1 MQLQIPRL
9 TSSLREP
16 FDVDRAYLQRK
27 IILQS
32 HKSRSSANSLEE
44 SDLAKKIVYGWDE
57 ASFEVRQAYKQFAG
71 AVGELIDGEVVSE
84 EFCEVALAVY
94 HLFGKPAEEDNNG
107 RRFTEKKLELQKL
120 LDHAISD
127 ASLQKVASLAHRLS
141 LLQSNNEIRDRFVPG
156 NQVNGS
162 ADDVE
167 FGANLVFR
175 PPARFVV
182 DVSLEDGELW
192 GEESALPFSLLQ
204 EGGYDCS
211 DTTKYDSTADGKH
224 FDLRWLR
231 NECDKIVKGSTSQL
245 PQDELAMAICRVLDS
260 EKHGDEIAGDLLDLV
275 GEGAF
280 ETVQDLVSFIM
291 LDAVGVCSDCVGIDV
306 EVCSNCIGK
315 FLLPSQHR
323 KELVD
328 AVHHGLLVVKSDK
341 TATNSQSRMPSY
353 GTQVTV
359 QTESERQIDKL
370 RRKEEKRSRR
380 GADYGLED
388 DFSATS
394 FSSLLQASE
403 KRSPFDDLIGSGEG
417 SAATALPQ
425 GTVRKH
431 YKGYEEVI
439 IPPTPTAPMKPGEKL
454 IEIKELDEIAQA
466 AFHGYKSLNRIQ
478 SRIFQTTYH
487 TNENILVCAPTGA
500 GKTNIAMIAV
510 LHEIGQHFKDGYLHK
525 DEFKIVYVAPMK
537 ALAAEVTSTFSH
549 RLSPLNVT
557 VKELTGDMQLSK
569 SELEETQMIVTTPE
583 KWDVIT
589 RKSSDMS
596 LSKLVKLLIIDEVHL
611 LNDDRGPVIEALVA
625 RTLRQVES
633 TQTMIRIVGLSATLP
648 NYLEVAQFLRVN
660 PDAGLFFF
668 DSSYRPVPLAQQ
680 YIGISEH
687 NFQARTNLL
696 NEICYN
702 KVVDSLRHGHQ
713 AMVFVHSRKDT
724 GKTADKLVELAQK
737 NDELELFMN
746 DTHPQFELIK
756 REVLK
761 SRNKQ
766 VVQLFEHGIGV
777 HHAGM
782 LRTDRGLT
790 ERLFSGGL
798 LKVLVCTATLAWGVN
813 LPAHTVVIKGTQL
826 YDAKAGGWRDLGM
839 LDVMQIF
846 GRAGRPQFDKSGEG
860 IIITTHEKLSYYLR
874 LLTSQLP
881 IESQFISS
889 LRDNLN
895 AEVVLGTVTNVKEA
909 CAWLGYTYLFIR
921 MKMNPLAYGIG
932 WDEVIA
938 DPSLTSKQRSLV
950 ADAAR
955 ALDKA
960 KMMRFDEKSGNFYC
974 TELGRIASHFYIR
987 YSSVETYNEML
998 RRHMNDSEVIDMVAH
1013 SSEFENIV
1021 VRDEEQNELENMVR
1035 TSCPLEVK
1043 GGPTNKHGKVSI
1055 LIQLYISR
1063 GSIDSFSLISDA
1075 AYISASL
1082 ARIMRALFEI
1092 CLRRGWCEMSSFMLD
1107 YCKAVDRQIWPH
1119 QHPLRQ
1125 FDKDISPEILRKLE
1139 ERGADLDRLLEMEE
1153 KDIGALIRYAPGGR
1167 FLRVIWIEISQVDLL
1182 IAPDFIWKDRFHGAA
1197 QHWWILVEDSENDHI
1212 YHSELFT
1219 LTKRMAR
1226 AEPQKLSF
1234 TVPIFE
1240 PHPPQYYIRAVSD
1253 SWMHA
1258 EALYTISFHN
1268 LQLPEGRTS
1277 HTELL
1282 DLKPLPV
1289 TALGNKTYEALYKFS
1304 HFNPIQ
1310 TQSFHV
1316 LYHMEENILL
1326 GAPTGSGKTISAELA
1341 MLHLFNTQPDM
1352 KVIYIAPLK
1361 AIVRERMNDWRKRLV
1376 SQLGKKM
1383 VEMTGD
1389 YTPDLMAL
1397 LSADIIISTPEKWDG
1412 ISRNWHSRSYVTKVG
1427 LMILDEI
1434 HLLGADRGP
1443 ILEVQQGWWRKK
1455 RVRRGSPETGEGL
1468 VSVAETDEGW
1478 RGVQKADRFRRR
1490 LIQGRNSKN
1499 TGPAKMPETGE
1510 GPASVAGDRRRPVI
1524 VSRMRYISSQTER
1537 AVRFVGLST
1546 ALANAHDLADWLG
1559 VGEIGLFNFKPSVRP
1574 VPLEVH
1580 IQAKFLSSYYVMN
1593 EMLLPPVNSTITS
1606 YMTIIKCLESITFIQ
1621 GYPGKFYCPRMNSM
1635 NKPTYAAICTHS
1647 PAKPVLI
1654 FVSSRRQTRLT
1665 ALDLIQFAA
1674 SDEQPRQFLSVS
1686 EETLQMILSQVTDQN
1701 LRHTLQFGIGLH
1713 HAGLNDKDRSLVEE
1727 LFANNKIQAI
1737 INLLKN
1743 LSFLFGKNV
1752 LVCTSTLAWGVNLPA
1767 HLVIIKGTEFYDAKA
1782 KRYVDF
1788 PITDILQMMG
1798 RAGRP
1803 QYDQHGKAVILVH
1816 DPKKSFYK
1824 KFLYEPFPVESS
1836 LREQLHNHINA
1847 EIVSGTICHKED
1859 AIHYLTWT
1867 YLFRRLMVNP
1877 AYYGLEDTGPGIVSS
1892 YLSSLVQNTF
1902 EDLEDS
1908 GCVKMNE
1915 DSVEPMMLGS
1925 IASQYYLKYM
1935 TVSMFGSNIGPD
1947 TSLEVFLHI
1956 LSGSSEYDELPVRH
1970 NEAHFSQLE
1979 LPITDYVTDLKSV
1992 LDQSIRIIQAM
2003 IDICA
2008 NSGWLSST
2016 ITCMHLLQMVM
2027 QGLWFGSNTSLWML
2041 PCMTDDLVGSLS
2053 RRGISNVQQ
2062 LLDLPRSNLP
2072 ALIGSSNASRLYQ
2085 DLDHFPRVQVRLKLQ
2100 KKNPDDG
2107 KAMTL
2112 NIRLEK
2118 MNSHRKTSRAFTPRF
2133 PKLKDEAW
2141 WLVLGNTSTSELYAL
2156 KRVSFSDR
2164 LATHMELPSTPN
2176 TIQGMKLILV
2186 SDCYLG
2192 FEQEHSMEELV
2203 EP

>member
-1 MQLQIPRL
+1 M
-9 TSSLREP
+9 
-16 FDVDRAYLQRK
+16 
-27 IILQS
+27 
-32 HKSRSSANSLEE
+32 
-44 SDLAKKIVYGWDE
+44 
-57 ASFEVRQAYKQFAG
+57 
-71 AVGELIDGEVVSE
+71 ELIDGEVQSE
-84 EFCEVALAVY
+84 EFREVALNVY
-94 HLFGKPAEEDNNG
+94 RIFGEEESADSN
-107 RRFTEKKLELQKL
+107 FTQKKSKLQKL
-120 LDHAISD
+120 IGHAVSD
-127 ASLQKVASLAHRLS
+127 ARLQKVAALSQRLYG
-141 LLQSNNEIRDRFVPG
+141 LQPRNSGAALIVESHVI
-156 NQVNGS
+156 GS
-162 ADDVE
+162 GDDLE
-167 FGANLVFR
+167 FGADLAFQA
-175 PPARFVV
+175 PARFLV
-182 DVSLEDGELW
+182 DTSLEDGEML
-192 GEESALPFSLLQ
+192 GEESAAPVSMFHDGWYDHGDPGQNHSTTD
-204 EGGYDCS
+204 GGN
-211 DTTKYDSTADGKH
+211 
-224 FDLRWLR
+224 FDLSWLR
-231 NECDKIVKGSTSQL
+231 DACDQIVGESTSQL
-245 PQDELAMAICRVLDS
+245 SQDDLPMAICRVLDS
-260 EKHGDEIAGDLLDLV
+260 DKPGEEIAGDLLDLV
-275 GEGAF
+275 GDGAF
-280 ETVQDLVSFIM
+280 EIVQDL
-291 LDAVGVCSDCVGIDV
+291 
-306 EVCSNCIGK
+306 
-315 FLLPSQHR
+315 LLHR

-328 AVHHGLLVVKSDK
+328 AIHRGFSLLKSDK
-341 TATNSQSRMPSY
+341 TASNTQSRMPSY
-353 GTQVTV
+353 GTQVTI
-359 QTESERQIDKL
+359 QTESAKQIDKL
-370 RRKEEKRSRR
+370 RRKEEKRNRR
-380 GADYGLED
+380 GTEHGVESDVSVA
-388 DFSATS
+388 S

-403 KRSPFDDLIGSGEG
+403 RKNPFDNLIGSGPG
-417 SAATALPQ
+417 PHSLSVTALPQ

-439 IPPTPTAPMKPGEKL
+439 IPPTPTTEMKPGEKL
-454 IEIKELDEIAQA
+454 IEIKELDDFAQA

-478 SRIFQTTYH
+478 SWIFQTVYY

-500 GKTNIAMIAV
+500 GKTNIAMISV

-549 RLSPLNVT
+549 RLSPLNMT
-557 VKELTGDMQLSK
+557 VRELTGDMQLSK

-596 LSKLVKLLIIDEVHL
+596 LSMLVKLLIIDEVHL

-648 NYLEVAQFLRVN
+648 NYLEVAQFLRVS
-660 PDAGLFFF
+660 PETGLFFF

-680 YIGISEH
+680 YIGISEQ
-687 NFQARTNLL
+687 NFAARNDLL
-696 NEICYN
+696 NEICYK
-702 KVVDSLRHGHQ
+702 KVVDSLKQGHQ

-724 GKTADKLVELAQK
+724 AKTAEKLVELAR
-737 NDELELFMN
+737 NNEDLELFRN
-746 DTHPQFELIK
+746 DEHPQFALFK
-756 REVLK
+756 KEVIK
-761 SRNKQ
+761 SRNKDL
-766 VVQLFEHGIGV
+766 VELFGSGVGV

-782 LRTDRGLT
+782 LRADRGLT

-826 YDAKAGGWRDLGM
+826 YDPKAGGWRDLGM

-860 IIITTHEKLSYYLR
+860 IIITSHDKLAYYLR

-889 LRDNLN
+889 LKDNLN
-895 AEVVLGTVTNVKEA
+895 AEVALGTVTNVKEA

-921 MKMNPLAYGIG
+921 MRQNPLAYGIG
-932 WDEVIA
+932 WDEVIE
-938 DPSLTSKQRSLV
+938 DPSLSLKQRALV
-950 ADAAR
+950 TDAAR

-974 TELGRIASHFYIR
+974 TELGRIASHFYIQ
-987 YSSVETYNEML
+987 YSSVETYNELL

-1021 VRDEEQNELENMVR
+1021 VREEEQNELEMLLR
-1035 TSCPLEVK
+1035 SSCPLEVR
-1043 GGPTNKHGKVSI
+1043 GGPSNKHGKISI

-1063 GSIDSFSLISDA
+1063 GSIDTFSLVSDA
-1075 AYISASL
+1075 SYISASL

-1092 CLRRGWCEMSSFMLD
+1092 CLRRGWSEMSLFMLE

-1125 FDKDISPEILRKLE
+1125 FDKDLSAEILRKLE
-1139 ERGADLDRLLEMEE
+1139 ERGYDLDHLQEMEE
-1153 KDIGALIRYAPGGR
+1153 KDIGTLIRYAPGGR
-1167 FLRVIWIEISQVDLL
+1167 LVKQYLGYFPRIQLSATVSPITRTVLKLDLL
-1182 IAPDFIWKDRFHGAA
+1182 IIPEFIWKDRFHGAA
-1197 QHWWILVEDSENDHI
+1197 QRWWILVEDSENDHI
-1212 YHSELFT
+1212 YHSELLT
-1219 LTKRMAR
+1219 LTKRMIR
-1226 AEPQKLSF
+1226 GEPHKLSF

-1253 SWMHA
+1253 SWLHA
-1258 EALYTISFHN
+1258 ESFYTISFHN
-1268 LQLPEGRTS
+1268 LALPEARTS

-1289 TALGNKTYEALYKFS
+1289 TSLGNKTYEALYSFS

-1310 TQSFHV
+1310 TQIFHI
-1316 LYHMEENILL
+1316 LYHSDNNVLL
-1326 GAPTGSGKTISAELA
+1326 GAPTGSGKTIAAELA
-1341 MLHLFNTQPDM
+1341 MLRLFNTQPDM

-1361 AIVRERMNDWRKRLV
+1361 AIVRERMNDWRKHLV
-1376 SQLGKKM
+1376 SQLGKQM

-1427 LMILDEI
+1427 LVILDEI

-1443 ILEVQQGWWRKK
+1443 ILE
-1455 RVRRGSPETGEGL
+1455 
-1468 VSVAETDEGW
+1468 
-1478 RGVQKADRFRRR
+1478 
-1490 LIQGRNSKN
+1490 
-1499 TGPAKMPETGE
+1499 
-1510 GPASVAGDRRRPVI
+1510 VI

-1546 ALANAHDLADWLG
+1546 ALANASDLADWLG

-1580 IQAKFLSSYYVMN
+1580 IQ
-1593 EMLLPPVNSTITS
+1593 
-1606 YMTIIKCLESITFIQ
+1606 
-1621 GYPGKFYCPRMNSM
+1621 GYPGKYYCPRMNSM
-1635 NKPTYAAICTHS
+1635 NKPAYAAICTHS
-1647 PAKPVLI
+1647 PTKPVII

-1674 SDEQPRQFLSVS
+1674 SDEHPRQFLTMT
-1686 EETLQMILSQVTDQN
+1686 EEVLQMVLSQVTDQN

-1713 HAGLNDKDRSLVEE
+1713 HAGLNERDRSLVEE
-1727 LFANNKIQAI
+1727 LFANNKIQ
-1737 INLLKN
+1737 
-1743 LSFLFGKNV
+1743 V

-1767 HLVIIKGTEFYDAKA
+1767 HLVIIKGTEYYDGKA
-1782 KRYVDF
+1782 KRYADF

-1816 DPKKSFYK
+1816 EPKKSFYK

-1836 LREQLHNHINA
+1836 LREQLHEHINA
-1847 EIVSGTICHKED
+1847 EIVTGTICHKED
-1859 AIHYLTWT
+1859 AMHYLTWT

-1877 AYYGLEDTGPGIVSS
+1877 AYYGLENAEAETLNS
-1892 YLSSLVQNTF
+1892 YLSRLVQTTF

-1908 GCVKMNE
+1908 GCIKMDEEN
-1915 DSVEPMMLGS
+1915 VESMVLGT
-1925 IASQYYLKYM
+1925 IASQYYLSYM

-1947 TSLEVFLHI
+1947 TSLEMFLHI
-1956 LSGSSEYDELPVRH
+1956 LSGASEYDELPVRH
-1970 NEAHFSQLE
+1970 NEENYNEALSGRVRYMVDKNGLDDPHVKANLLFQAHFSQLE
-1979 LPITDYVTDLKSV
+1979 LPISDYVTDLKSV

-2008 NSGWLSST
+2008 NSGWLSASVN
-2016 ITCMHLLQMVM
+2016 CMHLMQMVM
-2027 QGLWFGSNTSLWML
+2027 QGLWFDKDSSLWML
-2041 PCMTDDLVGSLS
+2041 PCMNEDLLQSL
-2053 RRGISNVQQ
+2053 RKRGISTVQQ
-2062 LLDLPRSNLP
+2062 LLDLPGAPLQ
-2072 ALIGSSNASRLYQ
+2072 AMIGNFPASRFYQ
-2085 DLDHFPRVQVRLKLQ
+2085 DLQNFPCIRMKLRVEKKDIDGRKSLSLKI
-2100 KKNPDDG
+2100 K
-2107 KAMTL
+2107 
-2112 NIRLEK
+2112 LEK
-2118 MNSHRKTSRAFTPRF
+2118 TNRKQNRSRAFTPRF

-2156 KRVSFSDR
+2156 KRVSFTDH
-2164 LATHMELPSTPN
+2164 LVTHMELPSTL
-2176 TIQGMKLILV
+2176 TSVQGMKLMLV
-2186 SDCYLG
+2186 SDCYIG
-2192 FEQEHSMEELV
+2192 FEQEHSVEELIKSQQT
-2203 EP
+2203 EAGD

>member
-1 MQLQIPRL
+1 M
-9 TSSLREP
+9 
-16 FDVDRAYLQRK
+16 
-27 IILQS
+27 
-32 HKSRSSANSLEE
+32 
-44 SDLAKKIVYGWDE
+44 
-57 ASFEVRQAYKQFAG
+57 
-71 AVGELIDGEVVSE
+71 ELIDGEVQSE
-84 EFCEVALAVY
+84 EFREVALNVY
-94 HLFGKPAEEDNNG
+94 RIFGEEESADSN
-107 RRFTEKKLELQKL
+107 FTQKKSKLQKL
-120 LDHAISD
+120 IGHAVSD
-127 ASLQKVASLAHRLS
+127 ARLQKVAALSQRLYG
-141 LLQSNNEIRDRFVPG
+141 LQPRNSGAALIVESHVI
-156 NQVNGS
+156 GS
-162 ADDVE
+162 GDDLE
-167 FGANLVFR
+167 FGADLAFQA
-175 PPARFVV
+175 PARFLV
-182 DVSLEDGELW
+182 DTSLEDGEML
-192 GEESALPFSLLQ
+192 GEESAAPLSMFHDGWYDHGDPGQNHSTTD
-204 EGGYDCS
+204 GGN
-211 DTTKYDSTADGKH
+211 
-224 FDLRWLR
+224 FDLSWLR
-231 NECDKIVKGSTSQL
+231 DACDQIVGESTSQL
-245 PQDELAMAICRVLDS
+245 SQDDLPMAICRVLDS
-260 EKHGDEIAGDLLDLV
+260 DKPGEEIASDLLDLV
-275 GEGAF
+275 GDGAF
-280 ETVQDLVSFIM
+280 EIVQDL
-291 LDAVGVCSDCVGIDV
+291 
-306 EVCSNCIGK
+306 
-315 FLLPSQHR
+315 LLHR

-328 AVHHGLLVVKSDK
+328 AIHRGFSLLKSDK
-341 TATNSQSRMPSY
+341 TASNTQSRMPSY
-353 GTQVTV
+353 GTQVTI
-359 QTESERQIDKL
+359 QTESAKQIDKL
-370 RRKEEKRSRR
+370 RRKEEKRNRR
-380 GADYGLED
+380 GTEHGVESDVSVA
-388 DFSATS
+388 S

-403 KRSPFDDLIGSGEG
+403 RKNPFDNLIGSGPG
-417 SAATALPQ
+417 PHSLSVTALPQ

-439 IPPTPTAPMKPGEKL
+439 IPPTPTTEMKPGEKL
-454 IEIKELDEIAQA
+454 IEIKELDDFAQA

-478 SRIFQTTYH
+478 SWIFQTVYY

-500 GKTNIAMIAV
+500 GKTNIAMISV

-549 RLSPLNVT
+549 RLSPLNMT
-557 VKELTGDMQLSK
+557 VRELTGDMQLSK

-596 LSKLVKLLIIDEVHL
+596 LSMLVKLLIIDEVHL

-648 NYLEVAQFLRVN
+648 NYLEVAQFLRVS
-660 PDAGLFFF
+660 PETGLFFF

-680 YIGISEH
+680 YIGISEQ
-687 NFQARTNLL
+687 NFAARNDLL
-696 NEICYN
+696 NEICYK
-702 KVVDSLRHGHQ
+702 KVVDSLKQGHQ

-724 GKTADKLVELAQK
+724 AKTAEKLVELAR
-737 NDELELFMN
+737 NNEDLELFRN
-746 DTHPQFELIK
+746 DEHPQFALFK
-756 REVLK
+756 KEVIK
-761 SRNKQ
+761 SRNKDL
-766 VVQLFEHGIGV
+766 VELFGSGVGV

-782 LRTDRGLT
+782 LRADRGLT

-826 YDAKAGGWRDLGM
+826 YDPKAGGWRDLGM

-860 IIITTHEKLSYYLR
+860 IIITSHDKLAYYLR

-889 LRDNLN
+889 LKDNLN
-895 AEVVLGTVTNVKEA
+895 AEVALGTVTNVKEA

-921 MKMNPLAYGIG
+921 MRQNPLAYGIG
-932 WDEVIA
+932 WDEVIE
-938 DPSLTSKQRSLV
+938 DPSLSLKQRALV
-950 ADAAR
+950 TDAAR

-974 TELGRIASHFYIR
+974 TELGRIASHFYIQ
-987 YSSVETYNEML
+987 YSSVETYNELL

-1021 VRDEEQNELENMVR
+1021 VREEEQNELEMLLR
-1035 TSCPLEVK
+1035 SSCPLEVR
-1043 GGPTNKHGKVSI
+1043 GGPSNKHGKISI

-1063 GSIDSFSLISDA
+1063 GSIDTFSLVSDA
-1075 AYISASL
+1075 SYISASL

-1092 CLRRGWCEMSSFMLD
+1092 CLRRGWSEMSLFMLE

-1125 FDKDISPEILRKLE
+1125 FDKDLSAEILRKLE
-1139 ERGADLDRLLEMEE
+1139 ERGYDLDHLQEMEE
-1153 KDIGALIRYAPGGR
+1153 KDIGTLIRYAPGGR
-1167 FLRVIWIEISQVDLL
+1167 LVKQYLGYFPLIQLSATVSPITRTVLKLDLL
-1182 IAPDFIWKDRFHGAA
+1182 IIPEFIWKDRFHGAA
-1197 QHWWILVEDSENDHI
+1197 QRWWILVEDSENDHI
-1212 YHSELFT
+1212 YHSELLT
-1219 LTKRMAR
+1219 LTKRMIR
-1226 AEPQKLSF
+1226 GEPHKLSF

-1253 SWMHA
+1253 SWLHA
-1258 EALYTISFHN
+1258 ESFYTISFHN
-1268 LQLPEGRTS
+1268 LALPEARTS

-1289 TALGNKTYEALYKFS
+1289 TSLGNNTYEALYSFS

-1310 TQSFHV
+1310 TQIFHI
-1316 LYHMEENILL
+1316 LYHSDNNVLL
-1326 GAPTGSGKTISAELA
+1326 GAPTGSGKTIAAELA
-1341 MLHLFNTQPDM
+1341 MLRLFNTQPDM

-1361 AIVRERMNDWRKRLV
+1361 AIVRERMNDWRKHLV
-1376 SQLGKKM
+1376 SQLGKQM

-1427 LMILDEI
+1427 LVILDEI

-1443 ILEVQQGWWRKK
+1443 ILE
-1455 RVRRGSPETGEGL
+1455 
-1468 VSVAETDEGW
+1468 
-1478 RGVQKADRFRRR
+1478 
-1490 LIQGRNSKN
+1490 
-1499 TGPAKMPETGE
+1499 
-1510 GPASVAGDRRRPVI
+1510 VI

-1546 ALANAHDLADWLG
+1546 ALANASDLADWLG

-1580 IQAKFLSSYYVMN
+1580 IQ
-1593 EMLLPPVNSTITS
+1593 
-1606 YMTIIKCLESITFIQ
+1606 
-1621 GYPGKFYCPRMNSM
+1621 GYPGKYYCPRMNSM
-1635 NKPTYAAICTHS
+1635 NKPAYAAICTHS
-1647 PAKPVLI
+1647 PTKPVII

-1674 SDEQPRQFLSVS
+1674 SDEHPRQFLTMT
-1686 EETLQMILSQVTDQN
+1686 EEVLQMVLSQVTDQN

-1713 HAGLNDKDRSLVEE
+1713 HAGLNERDRSLVEE
-1727 LFANNKIQAI
+1727 LFANNKIQ
-1737 INLLKN
+1737 
-1743 LSFLFGKNV
+1743 V

-1767 HLVIIKGTEFYDAKA
+1767 HLVIIKGTEYYDGKA
-1782 KRYVDF
+1782 KRYADF

-1816 DPKKSFYK
+1816 EPKKSFYK

-1836 LREQLHNHINA
+1836 LREQLHEHINA
-1847 EIVSGTICHKED
+1847 EIVTGTICHKED
-1859 AIHYLTWT
+1859 AMHYLTWT

-1877 AYYGLEDTGPGIVSS
+1877 AYYGLENAEAETLNS
-1892 YLSSLVQNTF
+1892 YLSRLVQTTF

-1908 GCVKMNE
+1908 GCIKMDEEN
-1915 DSVEPMMLGS
+1915 VESMVLGT
-1925 IASQYYLKYM
+1925 IASQYYLSYM

-1947 TSLEVFLHI
+1947 TSLEMFLHI
-1956 LSGSSEYDELPVRH
+1956 LSGASEYDELPVRH
-1970 NEAHFSQLE
+1970 NEENYNEALSGRVRYMVDKNGLDDPHVKANLLFQAHFSQLE
-1979 LPITDYVTDLKSV
+1979 LPISDYVTDLKSV

-2008 NSGWLSST
+2008 NSGWLSASVN
-2016 ITCMHLLQMVM
+2016 CMHLMQMVM
-2027 QGLWFGSNTSLWML
+2027 QGLWFDKDSSLWML
-2041 PCMTDDLVGSLS
+2041 PCMNEDLLQSL
-2053 RRGISNVQQ
+2053 RKRGISTVQQ
-2062 LLDLPRSNLP
+2062 LLDLPGAPLQ
-2072 ALIGSSNASRLYQ
+2072 AMIGNFPASRFYQ
-2085 DLDHFPRVQVRLKLQ
+2085 DLQNFPCIRMKLRVEKKDIDGRKSLSLKI
-2100 KKNPDDG
+2100 K
-2107 KAMTL
+2107 
-2112 NIRLEK
+2112 LEK
-2118 MNSHRKTSRAFTPRF
+2118 TNRKQNRSRAFTPRF

-2156 KRVSFSDR
+2156 KRVSFTDH
-2164 LATHMELPSTPN
+2164 LVTHMELPSTL
-2176 TIQGMKLILV
+2176 TSVQGMKLMLV
-2186 SDCYLG
+2186 SDCYIG
-2192 FEQEHSMEELV
+2192 FEQEHSVEELIKSQQT
-2203 EP
+2203 EAGD

>member
-1 MQLQIPRL
+1 MLMQLPRL
-9 TSSLREP
+9 TSSLRGP
-16 FDVDRAYLQRK
+16 FDVDEAYLQRK
-27 IILQS
+27 IILQNQL
-32 HKSRSSANSLEE
+32 KRPRSAANSLNE
-44 SDLAKKIVYGWDE
+44 SELARKIVDRWDE
-57 ASFEVRQAYKQFAG
+57 ASTEVRQAYKQFIAG
-71 AVGELIDGEVVSE
+71 VVELIDGEIPSE
-84 EFCEVALAVY
+84 AVREVALAVY
-94 HLFGKPAEEDNNG
+94 RLFRGQGPGEEEEENVDSKLP
-107 RRFTEKKLELQKL
+107 EKKAELQKL
-120 LDHAISD
+120 IGHAISD
-127 ASLQKVASLAHRLS
+127 ASLRKVASLTQKLS
-141 LLQSNNEIRDRFVPG
+141 SLQPNKSDAEFLSG
-156 NQVNGS
+156 SSVNGS
-162 ADDVE
+162 GDDLE
-167 FGANLVFR
+167 FGSNLAFQA
-175 PPARFVV
+175 PSRFLV
-182 DVSLEDGELW
+182 DVTLEDGELL
-192 GEESALPFSLLQ
+192 GPESTTTSSSRN
-204 EGGYDCS
+204 GWYDQS
-211 DTTKYDSTADGKH
+211 DFAHNHSSADGGN
-224 FDLRWLR
+224 FNLSWLSDA
-231 NECDKIVKGSTSQL
+231 CDRIVRGSTSQL
-245 PQDELAMAICRVLDS
+245 SRDDLAMAICRVLDS
-260 EKHGDEIAGDLLDLV
+260 EKPGEEIAGDLLDLV
-275 GEGAF
+275 GDDAF
-280 ETVQDLVSFIM
+280 ETVQDLLS
-291 LDAVGVCSDCVGIDV
+291 
-306 EVCSNCIGK
+306 
-315 FLLPSQHR
+315 HR
-323 KELVD
+323 KELID
-328 AVHHGLLVVKSDK
+328 AIHHGLSVLKSDK
-341 TATNSQSRMPSY
+341 MASNTQSRMPSY

-370 RRKEEKRSRR
+370 RRKEEKRNRR
-380 GADYGLED
+380 GTEHFAEGDA
-388 DFSATS
+388 SAS
-394 FSSLLQASE
+394 FSSLLEASE
-403 KRSPFDDLIGSGEG
+403 RKHAIDNLIGSGPG
-417 SAATALPQ
+417 PNALSVTALPQ

-439 IPPTPTAPMKPGEKL
+439 IPPTATAEMKPGERL
-454 IEIKELDEIAQA
+454 IEIKELDDFAQA

-478 SRIFQTTYH
+478 SRIFQTVYH

-500 GKTNIAMIAV
+500 GKTNIAMISI

-549 RLSPLNVT
+549 RLSPLNMT
-557 VKELTGDMQLSK
+557 VRELTGDMQLSK
-569 SELEETQMIVTTPE
+569 NELEETQMIVTTPE

-596 LSKLVKLLIIDEVHL
+596 LSMLVKLLIIDEVHL

-660 PDAGLFFF
+660 PETGLFFF

-687 NFQARTNLL
+687 NFAARNELL
-696 NEICYN
+696 SEICFK

-724 GKTADKLVELAQK
+724 AKTASKLVELARR
-737 NDELELFMN
+737 DEDDMDLFEN
-746 DTHPQFELIK
+746 QEHPQFALIK
-756 REVLK
+756 KEVAK
-761 SRNKQ
+761 SRNKDL
-766 VVQLFEHGIGV
+766 VELFDHGIGI

-782 LRTDRGLT
+782 LRADRALT
-790 ERLFSGGL
+790 ERLFSDGL

-813 LPAHTVVIKGTQL
+813 LPAHTVVIKGTQI
-826 YDAKAGGWRDLGM
+826 YDPKAGGWKDLGM

-860 IIITTHEKLSYYLR
+860 IIITSHDKLAYYLR

-889 LRDNLN
+889 LKDNLN
-895 AEVVLGTVTNVKEA
+895 AEVALGTVTNVKEA

-921 MKMNPLAYGIG
+921 MRQNPLAYGIG

-938 DPSLTSKQRSLV
+938 DPSMSLKQRAFV
-950 ADAAR
+950 TDAAR

-974 TELGRIASHFYIR
+974 TELGRIASHFYIQ

-998 RRHMNDSEVIDMVAH
+998 KRHMNDSEVIDMVAH

-1021 VRDEEQNELENMVR
+1021 VREEEQNELEMLLR
-1035 TSCPLEVK
+1035 TSCPLEVR
-1043 GGPTNKHGKVSI
+1043 GGPSNKHGKISI
-1055 LIQLYISR
+1055 LIQLFISR
-1063 GSIDSFSLISDA
+1063 GSIDSFSLVSDA

-1092 CLRRGWCEMSSFMLD
+1092 CLRRGWCEMSLFMLE
-1107 YCKAVDRQIWPH
+1107 YCKAVDRQLWPH

-1125 FDKDISPEILRKLE
+1125 FDKDLSAEILRKLE
-1139 ERGADLDRLLEMEE
+1139 ERGVDLDHLQEMEE
-1153 KDIGALIRYAPGGR
+1153 KDIGALIRYAHGGKLVKQYLGY
-1167 FLRVIWIEISQVDLL
+1167 FPWIHLAATVSPITRTVLKVDLV
-1182 IAPDFIWKDRFHGAA
+1182 ITPDFTWKDRYHGAA
-1197 QHWWILVEDSENDHI
+1197 LRWWILVEDSENDHI

-1226 AEPQKLSF
+1226 GEAQKLSF

-1253 SWMHA
+1253 SWLHS
-1258 EALYTISFHN
+1258 EAFYTITFHN
-1268 LQLPEGRTS
+1268 LALPEARTS

-1282 DLKPLPV
+1282 DLKPLPI
-1289 TALGNKTYEALYKFS
+1289 TSLGNSTYEALYNFS

-1310 TQSFHV
+1310 TQIFHV
-1316 LYHMEENILL
+1316 LYHTDDNVLL

-1341 MLHLFNTQPDM
+1341 MLRLFNSQPDM

-1376 SQLGKKM
+1376 PQLGKEM

-1443 ILEVQQGWWRKK
+1443 ILEV
-1455 RVRRGSPETGEGL
+1455 
-1468 VSVAETDEGW
+1468 
-1478 RGVQKADRFRRR
+1478 
-1490 LIQGRNSKN
+1490 
-1499 TGPAKMPETGE
+1499 
-1510 GPASVAGDRRRPVI
+1510 I

-1546 ALANAHDLADWLG
+1546 ALANASDLGDWLG
-1559 VGEIGLFNFKPSVRP
+1559 VGETGLFNFKPSVRP

-1580 IQAKFLSSYYVMN
+1580 IQ
-1593 EMLLPPVNSTITS
+1593 
-1606 YMTIIKCLESITFIQ
+1606 
-1621 GYPGKFYCPRMNSM
+1621 GYPGKYYCPRMNSM
-1635 NKPTYAAICTHS
+1635 NKPAYAAICTHS
-1647 PAKPVLI
+1647 PTKPVLI

-1674 SDEQPRQFLSVS
+1674 SDEHPRQFLSMP
-1686 EETLQMILSQVTDQN
+1686 EEALQMVLSQVSDQN

-1713 HAGLNDKDRSLVEE
+1713 HAGLNDKDRSLV
-1727 LFANNKIQAI
+1727 
-1737 INLLKN
+1737 
-1743 LSFLFGKNV
+1743 

-1767 HLVIIKGTEFYDAKA
+1767 HLVIIKGTEFFDGKT

-1816 DPKKSFYK
+1816 EPKKSFYK

-1836 LREQLHNHINA
+1836 LREHLHDHINA
-1847 EIVSGTICHKED
+1847 EIVAGTICHKED
-1859 AIHYLTWT
+1859 AVHYLTWT

-1877 AYYGLEDTGPGIVSS
+1877 AYYGLENKDAEVLSS
-1892 YLSSLVQNTF
+1892 YLSRLVLNTF

-1908 GCVKMNE
+1908 GCIKINE
-1915 DSVEPMMLGS
+1915 DNVASTMLGT
-1925 IASQYYLKYM
+1925 IASQYYLSYT

-1956 LSGSSEYDELPVRH
+1956 LSGASEYDELPVRH
-1970 NEAHFSQLE
+1970 NEENYNDALSQKVRYKVDKSRLDDPHVKANLLFQAHFLQLD
-1979 LPITDYVTDLKSV
+1979 LPISDYVTDLKSV

-2008 NSGWLSST
+2008 NSGWLSSSL
-2016 ITCMHLLQMVM
+2016 TCMHLLQMIM
-2027 QGLWFGSNTSLWML
+2027 QGLWSDTDSALWML
-2041 PCMTDDLVGSLS
+2041 PSMNADLAQSLS
-2053 RRGISNVQQ
+2053 RKGLFTVKQ
-2062 LLDLPRSNLP
+2062 LLDLPKSTLQD
-2072 ALIGSSNASRLYQ
+2072 AIGNFPASRLYQ
-2085 DLDHFPRVQVRLKLQ
+2085 DLQHFPCIQMKLKLQ
-2100 KKNPDDG
+2100 KKNTDG
-2107 KAMTL
+2107 RNSL
-2112 NIRLEK
+2112 SVNIKLEK
-2118 MNSHRKTSRAFTPRF
+2118 TNYWQNRSRAFVPRF

-2156 KRVSFSDR
+2156 KRVSFPDR
-2164 LATHMELPSTPN
+2164 LVTHMELPT
-2176 TIQGMKLILV
+2176 TVADFQGVKLMLI

-2192 FEQEHSMEELV
+2192 FEQEHSIEQLMLSLK
-2203 EP
+2203 

>member
-1 MQLQIPRL
+1 MSTRSSVQHSSTVEPPPPELSSGHHRTTTKMLLELPRL
-9 TSSLREP
+9 TNSLREP
-16 FDVDRAYLQRK
+16 FDADQAYLNRK
-27 IILQS
+27 SILQS
-32 HKSRSSANSLEE
+32 LNNRRSSAKPVDEFE
-44 SDLAKKIVYGWDE
+44 VARKIVHRWDE
-57 ASFEVRQAYKQFAG
+57 ASIEVRQAYRQFVG
-71 AVGELIDGEVVSE
+71 AVVELIGGVVINE
-84 EFCEVALAVY
+84 EFKEAALAVY
-94 HLFGKPAEEDNNG
+94 KLFGAREEEEKDNYM
-107 RRFTEKKLELQKL
+107 FIQKKSELQKL
-120 LDHAISD
+120 LGHAVSD
-127 ASLQKVASLAHRLS
+127 AKLQKAVNAAQSLYNLQPEDQQSIS
-141 LLQSNNEIRDRFVPG
+141 LLES
-156 NQVNGS
+156 QVNGRE
-162 ADDVE
+162 DGQE
-167 FGANLVFR
+167 FGANLVFHH
-175 PPARFVV
+175 PARFLV
-182 DVSLEDGELW
+182 DASFEDGEIW
-192 GEESALPFSLLQ
+192 GE
-204 EGGYDCS
+204 G
-211 DTTKYDSTADGKH
+211 TNVTSTSFHGEWHDH
-224 FDLRWLR
+224 SENTNRIFDLEWLR
-231 NECDKIVKGSTSQL
+231 DECSRIVNGSTSQL
-245 PQDELAMAICRVLDS
+245 PEDELAMAICRVLESD
-260 EKHGDEIAGDLLDLV
+260 KAGDEIAGDLLDLV
-275 GEGAF
+275 GDNAF
-280 ETVQDLVSFIM
+280 QTVQDLIT
-291 LDAVGVCSDCVGIDV
+291 
-306 EVCSNCIGK
+306 
-315 FLLPSQHR
+315 HR

-328 AVHHGLLVVKSDK
+328 TIHHGMMNLKSEKLVSS
-341 TATNSQSRMPSY
+341 SQPRMPSY

-359 QTESERQIDKL
+359 QTESEKQFDKL
-370 RRKEEKRSRR
+370 RRKEEKKNKR
-380 GADYGLED
+380 GADHGFDNDL
-388 DFSATS
+388 SAMS
-394 FSSLLQASE
+394 FSSLLHASA
-403 KRSPFDDLIGSGEG
+403 KKSPFDDLIGHGDG
-417 SAATALPQ
+417 PNTLAATALPQ
-425 GTVRKH
+425 GTTRKH
-431 YKGYEEVI
+431 HKGYEEVS
-439 IPPTPTAPMKPGEKL
+439 IPPTQTAPMKPGEKL
-454 IEIKELDEIAQA
+454 IEIKELDEFAQA
-466 AFHGYKSLNRIQ
+466 AFQGYKTLNRIQ

-537 ALAAEVTSTFSH
+537 ALAAEVTKAFSH
-549 RLSPLNVT
+549 RLAPLNMV
-557 VKELTGDMQLSK
+557 VRELTGDMQLSK
-569 SELEETQMIVTTPE
+569 TELEETQMIVTTPE

-596 LSKLVKLLIIDEVHL
+596 LSMLVKLLIIDEVHL

-633 TQTMIRIVGLSATLP
+633 TQSMIRIVGLSATLP
-648 NYLEVAQFLRVN
+648 NYLEVAQFLRVS

-680 YIGISEH
+680 YIGITEP
-687 NFQARTNLL
+687 NFQARNELL
-696 NEICYN
+696 NEVCYR
-702 KVVDSLRHGHQ
+702 KVVDSLKQGHQ

-724 GKTADKLVELAQK
+724 GKTADKLIELARK
-737 NDELELFMN
+737 YDELDLFMN
-746 DTHPQFELIK
+746 EEHPQFHLVK
-756 REVLK
+756 MEVSK

-766 VVQLFEHGIGV
+766 LVQLFGSGVGI

-782 LRTDRGLT
+782 LRADRGLT
-790 ERLFSGGL
+790 ERLFSDGL

-826 YDAKAGGWRDLGM
+826 YDPKAGGWRDLGM

-860 IIITTHEKLSYYLR
+860 IIITSHDKLAYYLR

-889 LRDNLN
+889 LKDNLN
-895 AEVVLGTVTNVKEA
+895 AEVTLGTVTNVKEA

-938 DPSLTSKQRSLV
+938 DPSLGLKQRSLV
-950 ADAAR
+950 TDAAR

-974 TELGRIASHFYIR
+974 TELGRIASHFYIH

-998 RRHMNDSEVIDMVAH
+998 RRHMSDSEIIDMVAH

-1021 VRDEEQNELENMVR
+1021 VREEEQNELETLLR
-1035 TSCPLEVK
+1035 TICPLEVK

-1055 LIQLYISR
+1055 LIQLFISR
-1063 GSIDSFSLISDA
+1063 GSIDAFSLISDA

-1092 CLRRGWCEMSSFMLD
+1092 CLRRGWCEMTSFMLE

-1125 FDKDISPEILRKLE
+1125 FDRDISPEILRKLE
-1139 ERGADLDRLLEMEE
+1139 EQEIDLYHLQEMNE
-1153 KDIGALIRYAPGGR
+1153 KEIGAMVRYAPAGR
-1167 FLRVIWIEISQVDLL
+1167 VVKQYLGFFPSIILSATISPITRTVLKVDLV
-1182 IAPDFIWKDRFHGAA
+1182 ITPDFVWKDRWHGAA
-1197 QHWWILVEDSENDHI
+1197 QRWWILVEDSDNDHI

-1219 LTKRMAR
+1219 LTKRA
-1226 AEPQKLSF
+1226 AKGDPQKLSF

-1253 SWMHA
+1253 SWLQA
-1258 EALYTISFHN
+1258 EAFYTISFKN
-1268 LQLPEGRTS
+1268 LALPESHTT

-1289 TALGNKTYEALYKFS
+1289 TALGNKAYEELYRFS

-1310 TQSFHV
+1310 TQAFHV
-1316 LYHMEENILL
+1316 LYHTQSNILL

-1341 MLHLFNTQPDM
+1341 MLHLFNSAPDM

-1361 AIVRERMNDWRKRLV
+1361 AIVRERMNDWKNGLV
-1376 SQLGKKM
+1376 PKLGKKM

-1389 YTPDLMAL
+1389 YTPDMMAL
-1397 LSADIIISTPEKWDG
+1397 MSADIIISTPEKWDG

-1443 ILEVQQGWWRKK
+1443 ILEV
-1455 RVRRGSPETGEGL
+1455 
-1468 VSVAETDEGW
+1468 
-1478 RGVQKADRFRRR
+1478 
-1490 LIQGRNSKN
+1490 
-1499 TGPAKMPETGE
+1499 
-1510 GPASVAGDRRRPVI
+1510 I

-1537 AVRFVGLST
+1537 PVRFVGLST
-1546 ALANAHDLADWLG
+1546 ALANAQNLADWLG
-1559 VGEIGLFNFKPSVRP
+1559 VEEMGLFNFKPSVRP

-1580 IQAKFLSSYYVMN
+1580 
-1593 EMLLPPVNSTITS
+1593 
-1606 YMTIIKCLESITFIQ
+1606 IQ

-1647 PAKPVLI
+1647 PTKPVLI

-1674 SDEQPRQFLSVS
+1674 SDEHPVQFLAMP
-1686 EETLQMILSQVTDQN
+1686 EDALQMVISQVTDQN

-1727 LFANNKIQAI
+1727 LFANNKIQ
-1737 INLLKN
+1737 
-1743 LSFLFGKNV
+1743 V

-1767 HLVIIKGTEFYDAKA
+1767 HLVIIKGTEYYDGKA
-1782 KRYVDF
+1782 KRYIDF

-1816 DPKKSFYK
+1816 EPKKSFYK

-1836 LREQLHNHINA
+1836 LRDQLHDHINA
-1847 EIVSGTICHKED
+1847 EIVSGTISHKQD
-1859 AIHYLTWT
+1859 AVHYLTWT

-1877 AYYGLEDTGPGIVSS
+1877 AYYGLEECDPESLSS

-1902 EDLEDS
+1902 EDLEDG
-1908 GCVKMNE
+1908 GCINMNE
-1915 DSVEPMMLGS
+1915 ENVEPLMLGT

-1935 TVSMFGSNIGPD
+1935 TISMFASNIGPD
-1947 TSLEVFLHI
+1947 TSLEVFLNV
-1956 LSGSSEYDELPVRH
+1956 LSAASEYDELPVRH
-1970 NEAHFSQLE
+1970 NEENYNEALSAKVPLAVDKNRLDDPHVKTNLLFQAHFSQVE
-1979 LPITDYVTDLKSV
+1979 LPISDYYTDLKSV

-2003 IDICA
+2003 IDVCA
-2008 NSGWLSST
+2008 NSGWLSSSV
-2016 ITCMHLLQMVM
+2016 TCMHLLQMVM
-2027 QGLWFGSNTSLWML
+2027 QGMWFERDSPLWML
-2041 PCMTDDLVGSLS
+2041 PCMTEDLVSSLQKG
-2053 RRGISNVQQ
+2053 GISNVQQ
-2062 LLDLPRSNLP
+2062 LLNLP
-2072 ALIGSSNASRLYQ
+2072 NTNMQSRFGNIASRLQQ
-2085 DLDHFPRVQVRLKLQ
+2085 DVQNFPRIQVKLKIQGRDADSENVPSLS
-2100 KKNPDDG
+2100 
-2107 KAMTL
+2107 
-2112 NIRLEK
+2112 IRLEK
-2118 MNSHRKTSRAFTPRF
+2118 LNRRRTSRAFTPRF

-2141 WLVLGNTSTSELYAL
+2141 WLILGNTSTSELHAL
-2156 KRVSFSDR
+2156 KRISFTDR
-2164 LATHMELPSTPN
+2164 VVTRMKLPSTTN
-2176 TIQGMKLILV
+2176 SFQGMKLLLV

-2192 FEQEHSMEELV
+2192 FDQEYSIEELM
-2203 EP
+2203 EC

>member
-1 MQLQIPRL
+1 MLVQLPRL
-9 TSSLREP
+9 TSSLRDP
-16 FDVDRAYLQRK
+16 FDVDQAYLQRK
-27 IILQS
+27 IILQNHAKPRNS
-32 HKSRSSANSLEE
+32 ASSLDE
-44 SDLAKKIVYGWDE
+44 SELAREIVPGWEE
-57 ASFEVRQAYKQFAG
+57 ASVEVRQAYKQFVA
-71 AVGELIDGEVVSE
+71 AVVELIDREVPSE
-84 EFCEVALAVY
+84 EFREVALTVY
-94 HLFGKPAEEDNNG
+94 RLFGRPGEEENFDRSTAEN
-107 RRFTEKKLELQKL
+107 KLELQKL
-120 LDHAISD
+120 LGHVVSD
-127 ASLQKVASLAHRLS
+127 ATLQRVASVAQKLFGLTPSGHGP
-141 LLQSNNEIRDRFVPG
+141 LLVSQG
-156 NQVNGS
+156 QVNGS
-162 ADDVE
+162 NYSLE
-167 FGANLVFR
+167 FGADLVFQA
-175 PPARFVV
+175 PSRFVV
-182 DVSLEDGELW
+182 DVSLEDGELL
-192 GEESALPFSLLQ
+192 GEESTAPSSLFH
-204 EGGYDCS
+204 EGGYGSNGLWHDPS
-211 DTTKYDSTADGKH
+211 ATNGLKFNLS
-224 FDLRWLR
+224 WLR
-231 NECDKIVKGSTSQL
+231 DACDGIVRGSTSHL
-245 PQDELAMAICRVLDS
+245 SRDELAMAICLVLDS
-260 EKHGDEIAGDLLDLV
+260 DKPGEEVASDLLDLV
-275 GEGAF
+275 GDSAF
-280 ETVQDLVSFIM
+280 DTVQDLI
-291 LDAVGVCSDCVGIDV
+291 L
-306 EVCSNCIGK
+306 
-315 FLLPSQHR
+315 HR

-328 AVHHGLLVVKSDK
+328 AIHHGFSILKSEK
-341 TATNSQSRMPSY
+341 MATNTQSRMPSY

-370 RRKEEKRSRR
+370 RRKEEKRHRR
-380 GADYGLED
+380 AEFGIESNLSAAD
-388 DFSATS
+388 

-403 KRSPFDDLIGSGEG
+403 KKSPFDDLIGSGPV
-417 SAATALPQ
+417 SQSSLAVTALPQ

-439 IPPTPTAPMKPGEKL
+439 IPPTPTAQMKPGEKL
-454 IEIKELDEIAQA
+454 IEIKELDEFAQA
-466 AFHGYKSLNRIQ
+466 AFRGYKSLNRIQ
-478 SRIFQTTYH
+478 SRIFQAVYY

-500 GKTNIAMIAV
+500 GKTNIAMVSI

-549 RLSPLNVT
+549 RLSPLNMT
-557 VKELTGDMQLSK
+557 VRELTGDMQLSK

-596 LSKLVKLLIIDEVHL
+596 LSMLVKLLIIDEVHL

-660 PDAGLFFF
+660 PEAGLFFF

-687 NFQARTNLL
+687 NFAARNELL
-696 NEICYN
+696 NDICYK
-702 KVVDSLRHGHQ
+702 KVVDSIRLGHQ

-724 GKTADKLVELAQK
+724 AKTAEKLVELARK
-737 NDELELFMN
+737 YDDLELFKN
-746 DTHPQFELIK
+746 DTHPQFNLIK
-756 REVLK
+756 KEVVK
-761 SRNKQ
+761 SRNKDL
-766 VVQLFEHGIGV
+766 VQLFEYGVGV

-782 LRTDRGLT
+782 LRADRGLT
-790 ERLFSGGL
+790 ERLFSDGL

-860 IIITTHEKLSYYLR
+860 IIITSHDKLAYYLR

-889 LRDNLN
+889 LKDNLN
-895 AEVVLGTVTNVKEA
+895 AEVALGTVTNVKEA

-921 MKMNPLAYGIG
+921 MRLNPLAYGIG

-938 DPSLTSKQRSLV
+938 DPSLSLKQRALV
-950 ADAAR
+950 TDAAR

-974 TELGRIASHFYIR
+974 TELGRIASHFYIQ

-998 RRHMNDSEVIDMVAH
+998 RRHMNDSEVIDMVAR
-1013 SSEFENIV
+1013 SSEFENIA
-1021 VRDEEQNELENMVR
+1021 VREEEQDELETLAR
-1035 TSCPLEVK
+1035 RSCPLEIK
-1043 GGPTNKHGKVSI
+1043 GGPSNKHGKISI

-1063 GSIDSFSLISDA
+1063 GSIDTFSLVSDA

-1092 CLRRGWCEMSSFMLD
+1092 CLRKGWCEMTLFMLE
-1107 YCKAVDRQIWPH
+1107 YCKAVDRQVWPY

-1125 FDKDISPEILRKLE
+1125 FNKDISAEILRKLE
-1139 ERGADLDRLLEMEE
+1139 EREADLDRLQEMEE
-1153 KDIGALIRYAPGGR
+1153 NDIGALIRYAHGGKLVKQYLGY
-1167 FLRVIWIEISQVDLL
+1167 FPWIQLSATVSPITRTVLKVDLL
-1182 IAPDFIWKDRFHGAA
+1182 ITPDFIWKDRFHGAVER
-1197 QHWWILVEDSENDHI
+1197 WWILVEDSENDHI

-1219 LTKRMAR
+1219 LTKRMPR
-1226 AEPQKLSF
+1226 GHPQKLSF

-1253 SWMHA
+1253 SWLHA
-1258 EALYTISFHN
+1258 EAFYTISFHN
-1268 LQLPEGRTS
+1268 LALPEARTS

-1282 DLKPLPV
+1282 DLKPLPL
-1289 TALGNKTYEALYKFS
+1289 TSLGNSTYEALYKFS

-1310 TQSFHV
+1310 TQTFHV
-1316 LYHMEENILL
+1316 LYHTDNNVLL

-1341 MLHLFNTQPDM
+1341 MLRLFNTQPDM

-1361 AIVRERMNDWRKRLV
+1361 AIVRERMNDWKKRLV
-1376 SQLGKKM
+1376 SRLGKKM

-1443 ILEVQQGWWRKK
+1443 ILEV
-1455 RVRRGSPETGEGL
+1455 
-1468 VSVAETDEGW
+1468 
-1478 RGVQKADRFRRR
+1478 
-1490 LIQGRNSKN
+1490 
-1499 TGPAKMPETGE
+1499 
-1510 GPASVAGDRRRPVI
+1510 I

-1546 ALANAHDLADWLG
+1546 ALANAGDLADWLG

-1580 IQAKFLSSYYVMN
+1580 IQ
-1593 EMLLPPVNSTITS
+1593 
-1606 YMTIIKCLESITFIQ
+1606 

-1635 NKPTYAAICTHS
+1635 NKPSYAAICTHS
-1647 PAKPVLI
+1647 PTKPVLI

-1674 SDEQPRQFLSVS
+1674 SDEQPRQFLNMP
-1686 EETLQMILSQVTDQN
+1686 EEAFQMVLSQVTDQN

-1727 LFANNKIQAI
+1727 LFANNKIQ
-1737 INLLKN
+1737 
-1743 LSFLFGKNV
+1743 V

-1767 HLVIIKGTEFYDAKA
+1767 HLVIIKGTEYYDGKT

-1788 PITDILQMMG
+1788 PITDIMQMMG

-1803 QYDQHGKAVILVH
+1803 QFDQHGKAVVLVH
-1816 DPKKSFYK
+1816 EPKKSFYK

-1836 LREQLHNHINA
+1836 LREQLHDHINA

-1859 AIHYLTWT
+1859 AVHYLTWT
-1867 YLFRRLMVNP
+1867 YLFRRLTVNP
-1877 AYYGLEDTGPGIVSS
+1877 AYYGLESTGPEILSS
-1892 YLSSLVQNTF
+1892 YLSRLVQSTF

-1908 GCVKMNE
+1908 GCVKMSD

-1925 IASQYYLKYM
+1925 IASQYYLRYM

-1947 TSLEVFLHI
+1947 TPLEVFLKI
-1956 LSGSSEYDELPVRH
+1956 LSAASEYDELPVRH
-1970 NEAHFSQLE
+1970 NEENYNEALSKRVRYAVDKNRLDDPHVKANLLFQAHFSQLE
-1979 LPITDYVTDLKSV
+1979 LPVSDYVTDLKSV

-2008 NSGWLSST
+2008 NSGWLSSSLK
-2016 ITCMHLLQMVM
+2016 CMNLLQMVM
-2027 QGLWFGSNTSLWML
+2027 QGLWFDKDSSLWML
-2041 PCMTDDLVGSLS
+2041 PSMNDDLASLLNKKE
-2053 RRGISNVQQ
+2053 IFTVHQ
-2062 LLDLPRSNLP
+2062 LLDLPKATLQAVVGNFP
-2072 ALIGSSNASRLYQ
+2072 ASKLYQ
-2085 DLDHFPRVQVRLKLQ
+2085 DLENFPRVQVRLKLQ
-2100 KKNPDDG
+2100 RSYIVGG
-2107 KAMTL
+2107 KAPTL

-2118 MNSHRKTSRAFTPRF
+2118 FNSRQKSSRAFTPRF
-2133 PKLKDEAW
+2133 PKVKDEAW
-2141 WLVLGNTSTSELYAL
+2141 WLVLGNTVTSELYAL

-2164 LATHMELPSTPN
+2164 LVTHMQLPSTP
-2176 TIQGMKLILV
+2176 TSLQGIKLILV

-2192 FEQEHSMEELV
+2192 FEQEHPIEHLTQGQ
-2203 EP
+2203 EPDGM

>member
-1 MQLQIPRL
+1 MLLQLPRL
-9 TSSLREP
+9 TNSLRDP
-16 FDVDRAYLQRK
+16 FDIDQAYLQRK
-27 IILQS
+27 TILQNL
-32 HKSRSSANSLEE
+32 KSRSSANSLEE
-44 SDLAKKIVYGWDE
+44 SELARKIVNRWDE
-57 ASFEVRQAYKQFAG
+57 ASVEVRQAYKQFIG
-71 AVGELIDGEVVSE
+71 AVVELIDGEMMSE
-84 EFCEVALAVY
+84 EFRELVLTVY
-94 HLFGKPAEEDNNG
+94 WLFGEPIGEDEDD
-107 RRFTEKKLELQKL
+107 RRIAEKKLELQKL
-120 LDHAISD
+120 LGHAVPD
-127 ASLQKVASLAHRLS
+127 ANLQKVASLAQRL
-141 LLQSNNEIRDRFVPG
+141 LGLQPNDPRPMLVAERQI
-156 NQVNGS
+156 NGS
-162 ADDVE
+162 SDDSE
-167 FGANLVFR
+167 FGADLVFH
-175 PPARFVV
+175 PPARFLV
-182 DVSLEDGELW
+182 DVSLEDGELL
-192 GEESALPFSLLQ
+192 GEESSLPSSLLH
-204 EGGYDCS
+204 ETWYDHGSSTTFHSAVDGGN
-211 DTTKYDSTADGKH
+211 

-231 NECDKIVKGSTSQL
+231 DECDKIVKESTSQL
-245 PQDELAMAICRVLDS
+245 SRDELAMAICRVLDS
-260 EKHGDEIAGDLLDLV
+260 DKPGDEIAGDLLDLV
-275 GEGAF
+275 GDSAF
-280 ETVQDLVSFIM
+280 ETVQDLIM
-291 LDAVGVCSDCVGIDV
+291 
-306 EVCSNCIGK
+306 
-315 FLLPSQHR
+315 HR
-323 KELVD
+323 KKLVD
-328 AVHHGLLVVKSDK
+328 ATHHGLLVLKSDK
-341 TATNSQSRMPSY
+341 MTTSTQSRMPSY

-370 RRKEEKRSRR
+370 RRKEEKRHRR
-380 GADYGLED
+380 GADSGVENDL
-388 DFSATS
+388 SVMS

-403 KRSPFDDLIGSGEG
+403 QKSPFDDLIGHGEG
-417 SAATALPQ
+417 SQPPAATALPQ

-454 IEIKELDEIAQA
+454 IEIKELDDFAQA

-478 SRIFQTTYH
+478 SRIFQTTYYS
-487 TNENILVCAPTGA
+487 NENILVCAPTGA

-537 ALAAEVTSTFSH
+537 ALAAEVTSTFGH
-549 RLSPLNVT
+549 RLSPLNMT

-569 SELEETQMIVTTPE
+569 NELEETQMIVTTPE

-596 LSKLVKLLIIDEVHL
+596 LSMLVKLLIIDEVHL

-660 PDAGLFFF
+660 PERGLFFF

-680 YIGISEH
+680 YIGISEP
-687 NFQARTNLL
+687 NFHARKELL

-702 KVVDSLRHGHQ
+702 KVVDSIRKGHQ
-713 AMVFVHSRKDT
+713 AMIFVHSRKDT
-724 GKTADKLVELAQK
+724 GKTADKMVELAQK
-737 NDELELFMN
+737 NDDLELFMN
-746 DTHPQFELIK
+746 DNHPQFEFRK

-761 SRNKQ
+761 SRNREL
-766 VVQLFEHGIGV
+766 VQLFEHGVGI

-782 LRTDRGLT
+782 LRADRGLT
-790 ERLFSGGL
+790 ERLFSEGI

-826 YDAKAGGWRDLGM
+826 YDPKAGGWRDLGM

-860 IIITTHEKLSYYLR
+860 IIITSHDKLAYYLR

-889 LRDNLN
+889 LKDNLN
-895 AEVVLGTVTNVKEA
+895 AEVSLGTVTNVKEA

-938 DPSLTSKQRSLV
+938 DPSLSLKQRALV

-955 ALDKA
+955 SLDKA

-974 TELGRIASHFYIR
+974 TELGRIASHFYIQ

-1021 VRDEEQNELENMVR
+1021 VREEEQNELEMLAR
-1035 TSCPLEVK
+1035 TACPLEVK
-1043 GGPTNKHGKVSI
+1043 GGPSNKHGKASI

-1063 GSIDSFSLISDA
+1063 GSIDTFSLVSDA

-1092 CLRRGWCEMSSFMLD
+1092 CLRRGWCEMTSFMLE

-1125 FDKDISPEILRKLE
+1125 FDKDISSEILRKLE
-1139 ERGADLDRLLEMEE
+1139 ERGADLDRLQEMQE
-1153 KDIGALIRYAPGGR
+1153 KELGALIRYAPGGR
-1167 FLRVIWIEISQVDLL
+1167 VVKQYLGYFPSIQLSATVSPITRTVLKLDLH
-1182 IAPDFIWKDRFHGAA
+1182 ITPDFMWKDRFHGSA
-1197 QHWWILVEDSENDHI
+1197 QRWWILVEDSENDHI

-1219 LTKRMAR
+1219 LTKRMASG
-1226 AEPQKLSF
+1226 EPQKLSF

-1240 PHPPQYYIRAVSD
+1240 PHPAQYYIRAVSD
-1253 SWMHA
+1253 SWLHA
-1258 EALYTISFHN
+1258 EAFYTISFQN
-1268 LQLPEGRTS
+1268 LALPEAHIS
-1277 HTELL
+1277 HSELL

-1289 TALGNKTYEALYKFS
+1289 TALGNRTYEALYKFS

-1310 TQSFHV
+1310 TQAFHV
-1316 LYHMEENILL
+1316 LYHTDTNVLL

-1341 MLHLFNTQPDM
+1341 MLHLFNTQPDL
-1352 KVIYIAPLK
+1352 KVVYIAPLK
-1361 AIVRERMNDWRKRLV
+1361 ALVRERMNDWRKHLV
-1376 SQLGKKM
+1376 SQLGKEM

-1412 ISRNWHSRSYVTKVG
+1412 ISRNWHNRSYVAKVG

-1443 ILEVQQGWWRKK
+1443 ILE
-1455 RVRRGSPETGEGL
+1455 
-1468 VSVAETDEGW
+1468 
-1478 RGVQKADRFRRR
+1478 
-1490 LIQGRNSKN
+1490 
-1499 TGPAKMPETGE
+1499 
-1510 GPASVAGDRRRPVI
+1510 VI

-1559 VGEIGLFNFKPSVRP
+1559 VEEAGFFNFKPSVRP
-1574 VPLEVH
+1574 VPLEAH
-1580 IQAKFLSSYYVMN
+1580 
-1593 EMLLPPVNSTITS
+1593 
-1606 YMTIIKCLESITFIQ
+1606 IQ

-1647 PAKPVLI
+1647 PTKPVLI

-1674 SDEQPRQFLSVS
+1674 SDENSRQFLTMP
-1686 EETLQMILSQVTDQN
+1686 EEALQMILSQVTDQN

-1727 LFANNKIQAI
+1727 LFANNKIQ
-1737 INLLKN
+1737 
-1743 LSFLFGKNV
+1743 V

-1767 HLVIIKGTEFYDAKA
+1767 HLVIIKGTEYYDGKA

-1816 DPKKSFYK
+1816 EPKKSFYK

-1836 LREQLHNHINA
+1836 LKEHLHNHINA

-1859 AIHYLTWT
+1859 AVHYLTWT

-1877 AYYGLEDTGPGIVSS
+1877 AYYGLEDTEPRTLSS
-1892 YLSSLVQNTF
+1892 YLSSLVQNTL

-1908 GCVKMNE
+1908 GCIKMDE
-1915 DSVEPMMLGS
+1915 ESVEPMMLGS
-1925 IASQYYLKYM
+1925 IASQYYLSYM

-1956 LSGSSEYDELPVRH
+1956 LSGASEYDELPVRH
-1970 NEAHFSQLE
+1970 NEENYNEALSEKVPYMVDKNRLDDPHVKANLLFQAHFSQVE
-1979 LPITDYVTDLKSV
+1979 LPISDYVTDLKSV

-2008 NSGWLSST
+2008 NSGWLSSA

-2027 QGLWFGSNTSLWML
+2027 QGLWFDKDSALWML
-2041 PCMTDDLVGSLS
+2041 PCMTNDLAGLLS
-2053 RRGISNVQQ
+2053 KRGISNVQQ
-2062 LLDLPRSNLP
+2062 LLNLP
-2072 ALIGSSNASRLYQ
+2072 KETLQAVIGSSTASRLYQ
-2085 DLDHFPRVQVRLKLQ
+2085 DLQHFPLVQVRLKLQ
-2100 KKNPDDG
+2100 RRDPDSGKFFTLHIRLGKKNS
-2107 KAMTL
+2107 
-2112 NIRLEK
+2112 R
-2118 MNSHRKTSRAFTPRF
+2118 RKTSRAFVPRF
-2133 PKLKDEAW
+2133 PKVKEEAW

-2164 LATHMELPSTPN
+2164 LITHMELPSTPT

-2192 FEQEHSMEELV
+2192 FEQEHSIEELIHSQQQ
-2203 EP
+2203 EAGL

>member
-1 MQLQIPRL
+1 MLLQLPRL
-9 TSSLREP
+9 TSSLRDP
-16 FDVDRAYLQRK
+16 FDVDQAYLQRK
-27 IILQS
+27 IILQNHNRPRNS
-32 HKSRSSANSLEE
+32 ASSLDE
-44 SDLAKKIVYGWDE
+44 SELARKIVPRWEE
-57 ASFEVRQAYKQFAG
+57 ASVEVRQAYKQFIV
-71 AVGELIDGEVVSE
+71 AVVELIDGEVPSE
-84 EFCEVALAVY
+84 EFRVVALAVY
-94 HLFGKPAEEDNNG
+94 RLFGRPGEEDNFDRNIA
-107 RRFTEKKLELQKL
+107 EKKLELQKL
-120 LDHAISD
+120 LGHVVSD
-127 ASLQKVASLAHRLS
+127 ANLQRVASLAQKLFGLTPSDHGPPLVS
-141 LLQSNNEIRDRFVPG
+141 EGL
-156 NQVNGS
+156 VNGS
-162 ADDVE
+162 GNDLE
-167 FGANLVFR
+167 FGADLVFQS
-175 PPARFVV
+175 PARFLVN
-182 DVSLEDGELW
+182 VSLEDGELL
-192 GEESALPFSLLQ
+192 GEESTAPSSSSH
-204 EGGYDCS
+204 EGWYEPNE
-211 DTTKYDSTADGKH
+211 TRHYPSTADGGN
-224 FDLRWLR
+224 FNLSWLR
-231 NECDKIVKGSTSQL
+231 DACDRIVRGSTSQL
-245 PQDELAMAICRVLDS
+245 SRDELAMAICRVLDS
-260 EKHGDEIAGDLLDLV
+260 DKPGEEIAGDLLDLV
-275 GEGAF
+275 GDSAF
-280 ETVQDLVSFIM
+280 ETVQDLVS
-291 LDAVGVCSDCVGIDV
+291 
-306 EVCSNCIGK
+306 
-315 FLLPSQHR
+315 HR

-328 AVHHGLLVVKSDK
+328 AIHHGFLVLKSEK
-341 TATNSQSRMPSY
+341 TATNAQSRMPSY

-370 RRKEEKRSRR
+370 RRKEEKRHRR
-380 GADYGLED
+380 GTEFGTESDLSAAD
-388 DFSATS
+388 

-403 KRSPFDDLIGSGEG
+403 RKSPFDDLIGSGPG
-417 SAATALPQ
+417 SQSLAVTALPQ

-439 IPPTPTAPMKPGEKL
+439 IPPTPTAQMKPGEKL
-454 IEIKELDEIAQA
+454 IEIKELDDFAQA
-466 AFHGYKSLNRIQ
+466 AFRGYKSLNRIQ
-478 SRIFQTTYH
+478 SRIFQTVYY

-500 GKTNIAMIAV
+500 GKTNIAMISI

-537 ALAAEVTSTFSH
+537 ALAAEVTSAFSH
-549 RLSPLNVT
+549 RLSPLNMT
-557 VKELTGDMQLSK
+557 VRELTGDMQLSK
-569 SELEETQMIVTTPE
+569 KELEETQMIVTTPE

-596 LSKLVKLLIIDEVHL
+596 LSMLVKLLIIDEVHL

-660 PDAGLFFF
+660 PEAGLFFF

-680 YIGISEH
+680 YIGISEQ
-687 NFQARTNLL
+687 NFAARNELL
-696 NEICYN
+696 NDICY
-702 KVVDSLRHGHQ
+702 KKIVDSLRQGHQ

-724 GKTADKLVELAQK
+724 AKTAQKLVEIGRK
-737 NDELELFMN
+737 YDDLELFKN
-746 DTHPQFELIK
+746 DTHPQFSLIK
-756 REVLK
+756 REVVK
-761 SRNKQ
+761 SRNKDL
-766 VVQLFEHGIGV
+766 VELFEYGIGV

-790 ERLFSGGL
+790 ERLFSDGL

-826 YDAKAGGWRDLGM
+826 YDPKAGGWRDLGM

-860 IIITTHEKLSYYLR
+860 IIITSHEKLAYYLR

-889 LRDNLN
+889 LKDNLN
-895 AEVVLGTVTNVKEA
+895 AEVALGTVTNVKEA

-921 MKMNPLAYGIG
+921 MRLNPLAYGIG

-938 DPSLTSKQRSLV
+938 DPSLSSKQRALV
-950 ADAAR
+950 TDAAR

-974 TELGRIASHFYIR
+974 TELGRIASHFYIQ

-1013 SSEFENIV
+1013 SSEFENIA
-1021 VRDEEQNELENMVR
+1021 VREEEQNELEMLVR
-1035 TSCPLEVK
+1035 TSCPLEIK
-1043 GGPTNKHGKVSI
+1043 GGPSNKHGKISI

-1063 GSIDSFSLISDA
+1063 GWIDTFSLVSDA
-1075 AYISASL
+1075 SYISASL

-1092 CLRRGWCEMSSFMLD
+1092 CLRRGWCEMSLFMLE

-1125 FDKDISPEILRKLE
+1125 FDKDISAEICRKLE
-1139 ERGADLDRLLEMEE
+1139 ERGADLDRLQEMEE
-1153 KDIGALIRYAPGGR
+1153 KDIGALIRYAHGGKLVKQYLGY
-1167 FLRVIWIEISQVDLL
+1167 FPWIQLSATVSPITRTVLKVDLL
-1182 IAPDFIWKDRFHGAA
+1182 ITPDFTWKDRYHGTAER
-1197 QHWWILVEDSENDHI
+1197 WWILVEDSENDHI

-1219 LTKRMAR
+1219 LTKRVAR
-1226 AEPQKLSF
+1226 GQPQKLSF

-1253 SWMHA
+1253 SWLHA
-1258 EALYTISFHN
+1258 EAFYTISFQN
-1268 LQLPEGRTS
+1268 LQLPEAGTS

-1282 DLKPLPV
+1282 DLKPLPL
-1289 TALGNKTYEALYKFS
+1289 TSLGNSTYEALYKFS

-1310 TQSFHV
+1310 TQTFHV
-1316 LYHMEENILL
+1316 LYHSDNNVLL

-1341 MLHLFNTQPDM
+1341 MLRLFNTQPDM

-1361 AIVRERMNDWRKRLV
+1361 AIVRERMNDWKKRLV

-1412 ISRNWHSRSYVTKVG
+1412 ISRNWHSRSYVMKVG

-1443 ILEVQQGWWRKK
+1443 ILE
-1455 RVRRGSPETGEGL
+1455 
-1468 VSVAETDEGW
+1468 
-1478 RGVQKADRFRRR
+1478 
-1490 LIQGRNSKN
+1490 
-1499 TGPAKMPETGE
+1499 
-1510 GPASVAGDRRRPVI
+1510 VI

-1546 ALANAHDLADWLG
+1546 ALANAGDLADWLG

-1580 IQAKFLSSYYVMN
+1580 IQ
-1593 EMLLPPVNSTITS
+1593 
-1606 YMTIIKCLESITFIQ
+1606 

-1635 NKPTYAAICTHS
+1635 NKPAYAAICTHS
-1647 PAKPVLI
+1647 PTKPVLI

-1674 SDEQPRQFLSVS
+1674 SDEHPIQFLNMP
-1686 EETLQMILSQVTDQN
+1686 EEALQMVLSQVTDQN

-1727 LFANNKIQAI
+1727 LFANNKIQ
-1737 INLLKN
+1737 
-1743 LSFLFGKNV
+1743 V

-1767 HLVIIKGTEFYDAKA
+1767 HLVIIKGTEYYDGKA

-1803 QYDQHGKAVILVH
+1803 QFDQHGKAVILVH
-1816 DPKKSFYK
+1816 EPKKSFYK

-1836 LREQLHNHINA
+1836 LREQLHVHINA
-1847 EIVSGTICHKED
+1847 EIVSGTICHMED
-1859 AIHYLTWT
+1859 AVHYLTWT
-1867 YLFRRLMVNP
+1867 YLFRRLTVNP
-1877 AYYGLEDTGPGIVSS
+1877 AYYGLESTGPEILSS
-1892 YLSSLVQNTF
+1892 YLSRLVQNTF

-1908 GCVKMNE
+1908 GCIKMSD

-1925 IASQYYLKYM
+1925 IASQYYLSYM

-1956 LSGSSEYDELPVRH
+1956 LSAASEYDELPVRH
-1970 NEAHFSQLE
+1970 NEENYNEALSERVQYAVDKNRLDDPHVKANLLFQAHFSQLE
-1979 LPITDYVTDLKSV
+1979 LPISDYVTDLKSV

-2003 IDICA
+2003 IDICG
-2008 NSGWLSST
+2008 NSGWLSSS

-2027 QGLWFGSNTSLWML
+2027 QGLWFDKDSSLWML
-2041 PCMTDDLVGSLS
+2041 PSMNDDLASLLNKK
-2053 RRGISNVQQ
+2053 GIFTVQQ
-2062 LLDLPRSNLP
+2062 LLDLPKANLQTV
-2072 ALIGSSNASRLYQ
+2072 IGTFPASRLYQ
-2085 DLDHFPRVQVRLKLQ
+2085 DLQIFPRVQVKLKLQ
-2100 KKNPDDG
+2100 RRDIDGG
-2107 KAMTL
+2107 KASTL

-2118 MNSHRKTSRAFTPRF
+2118 INSKWSTTRAFAPRF
-2133 PKLKDEAW
+2133 PKVKDEAW
-2141 WLVLGNTSTSELYAL
+2141 WLLLGNTFTSELYAL

-2164 LATHMELPSTPN
+2164 LITHMELPSNLTSL
-2176 TIQGMKLILV
+2176 QGIKLILV

-2192 FEQEHSMEELV
+2192 FEQEHPIEHLTEFQQPDGM
-2203 EP
+2203 

>member
-1 MQLQIPRL
+1 MIWQWLYVVYLIPI
-9 TSSLREP
+9 SL
-16 FDVDRAYLQRK
+16 
-27 IILQS
+27 I
-32 HKSRSSANSLEE
+32 
-44 SDLAKKIVYGWDE
+44 
-57 ASFEVRQAYKQFAG
+57 AS
-71 AVGELIDGEVVSE
+71 
-84 EFCEVALAVY
+84 
-94 HLFGKPAEEDNNG
+94 
-107 RRFTEKKLELQKL
+107 
-120 LDHAISD
+120 
-127 ASLQKVASLAHRLS
+127 
-141 LLQSNNEIRDRFVPG
+141 
-156 NQVNGS
+156 
-162 ADDVE
+162 
-167 FGANLVFR
+167 
-175 PPARFVV
+175 
-182 DVSLEDGELW
+182 
-192 GEESALPFSLLQ
+192 
-204 EGGYDCS
+204 
-211 DTTKYDSTADGKH
+211 
-224 FDLRWLR
+224 
-231 NECDKIVKGSTSQL
+231 
-245 PQDELAMAICRVLDS
+245 
-260 EKHGDEIAGDLLDLV
+260 DLLDLV
-275 GEGAF
+275 GDSAF
-280 ETVQDLVSFIM
+280 ETVQDLLS
-291 LDAVGVCSDCVGIDV
+291 
-306 EVCSNCIGK
+306 
-315 FLLPSQHR
+315 HR

-328 AVHHGLLVVKSDK
+328 AIHRGLSVLKSEK
-341 TATNSQSRMPSY
+341 TASNSQSRMPSY

-359 QTESERQIDKL
+359 QTESEKQIDKI
-370 RRKEEKRSRR
+370 RRKEEKRHRR
-380 GADYGLED
+380 GTEHGVENDS
-388 DFSATS
+388 SAAS
-394 FSSLLQASE
+394 FSSLLHASE
-403 KRSPFDDLIGSGEG
+403 KKNVINDLIGSGAG
-417 SAATALPQ
+417 PPVTALPQ
-425 GTVRKH
+425 GTLRKH

-439 IPPTPTAPMKPGEKL
+439 IPPTPTAQMKPGEKL
-454 IEIKELDEIAQA
+454 IEIAELDDFAQV

-478 SRIFQTTYH
+478 SRIFQTVYY

-500 GKTNIAMIAV
+500 GKTNIAMISI

-537 ALAAEVTSTFSH
+537 ALAAEVTSTFSK
-549 RLSPLNVT
+549 RLSPLNMV

-569 SELEETQMIVTTPE
+569 NELEETQMIVTTPE

-596 LSKLVKLLIIDEVHL
+596 LSMLVKLLIIDEVHL

-660 PDAGLFFF
+660 PEAGLYFF
-668 DSSYRPVPLAQQ
+668 DSSFRPVPLAQQ
-680 YIGISEH
+680 YIGISEQ
-687 NFQARTNLL
+687 NFVARNDLL
-696 NEICYN
+696 NDICYK
-702 KVVDSLRHGHQ
+702 KVVDSLRQGHQ

-724 GKTADKLVELAQK
+724 AKTAQKLVELARK
-737 NDELELFMN
+737 NDDLEQFSN
-746 DTHPQFELIK
+746 DAHPQFSLIK
-756 REVLK
+756 KEVIK
-761 SRNKQ
+761 SRNKD
-766 VVQLFEHGIGV
+766 VVELFESAVGI

-782 LRTDRGLT
+782 LRADRVLT
-790 ERLFSGGL
+790 EKLFSEGL

-826 YDAKAGGWRDLGM
+826 YDAKAGGWRDIGM

-860 IIITTHEKLSYYLR
+860 IIITSHEKLAYYLR

-889 LRDNLN
+889 LKDNLN
-895 AEVVLGTVTNVKEA
+895 AEVALGTVTNVKEA

-921 MKMNPLAYGIG
+921 MRQNPLAYGIG
-932 WDEVIA
+932 WDEVMA
-938 DPSLTSKQRSLV
+938 DPSLSLKQRALI

-955 ALDKA
+955 SLDSA

-974 TELGRIASHFYIR
+974 TELGRIASHFYIQ
-987 YSSVETYNEML
+987 YSSVETYNELL
-998 RRHMNDSEVIDMVAH
+998 RHHMNDSEVIDMVAR
-1013 SSEFENIV
+1013 SSEFGNIV
-1021 VRDEEQNELENMVR
+1021 VREEEQNELEMLLR
-1035 TSCPLEVK
+1035 MSCPLEVR
-1043 GGPTNKHGKVSI
+1043 GGPSNKHGKISI

-1063 GSIDSFSLISDA
+1063 GSIDTFSLVSDA

-1092 CLRRGWCEMSSFMLD
+1092 CLRRGWSEMSLFMLE

-1125 FDKDISPEILRKLE
+1125 FDKDLSSEILRKLE
-1139 ERGADLDRLLEMEE
+1139 ERGADLDRLQEMEE
-1153 KDIGALIRYAPGGR
+1153 KDIGALIRYPHGGKLVKQYLGY
-1167 FLRVIWIEISQVDLL
+1167 FPWIQLSATISPITRTVLKVDLL
-1182 IAPDFIWKDRFHGAA
+1182 ITPDFIWKDRFHGVA
-1197 QHWWILVEDSENDHI
+1197 QRWWILVEDSENDHI

-1219 LTKRMAR
+1219 LTKRTAR
-1226 AEPQKLSF
+1226 GQPQKLTF

-1253 SWMHA
+1253 TWLHA
-1258 EALYTISFHN
+1258 EAFYTISFHN
-1268 LQLPEGRTS
+1268 LALPEARTT

-1289 TALGNKTYEALYKFS
+1289 SSLGNNSYEALYRFS

-1310 TQSFHV
+1310 TQTFHV
-1316 LYHMEENILL
+1316 LYHTDNNVLL

-1361 AIVRERMNDWRKRLV
+1361 AIVRERMSDWRKRLV

-1443 ILEVQQGWWRKK
+1443 ILEV
-1455 RVRRGSPETGEGL
+1455 
-1468 VSVAETDEGW
+1468 
-1478 RGVQKADRFRRR
+1478 
-1490 LIQGRNSKN
+1490 
-1499 TGPAKMPETGE
+1499 
-1510 GPASVAGDRRRPVI
+1510 I
-1524 VSRMRYISSQTER
+1524 VSRMRYISSQTDR

-1546 ALANAHDLADWLG
+1546 ALANAGDLADWLG

-1580 IQAKFLSSYYVMN
+1580 IQ
-1593 EMLLPPVNSTITS
+1593 
-1606 YMTIIKCLESITFIQ
+1606 
-1621 GYPGKFYCPRMNSM
+1621 GYPGKYYCPRMNSM
-1635 NKPTYAAICTHS
+1635 NKPAYAAISTHS
-1647 PAKPVLI
+1647 PTKPVLI

-1674 SDEQPRQFLSVS
+1674 ADEHPRQFLSMT
-1686 EETLQMILSQVTDQN
+1686 EEALQMVLSQVTDQN
-1701 LRHTLQFGIGLH
+1701 LRQTLQFGIGLH

-1727 LFANNKIQAI
+1727 LFANNKIQ
-1737 INLLKN
+1737 
-1743 LSFLFGKNV
+1743 V

-1767 HLVIIKGTEFYDAKA
+1767 HLVIIKGTEYYDGKT

-1816 DPKKSFYK
+1816 EPKKSFYK

-1836 LREQLHNHINA
+1836 LKEQLHEHINA
-1847 EIVSGTICHKED
+1847 EIVTGTISHKED
-1859 AIHYLTWT
+1859 AMHYLTWT

-1877 AYYGLEDTGPGIVSS
+1877 AYYGLDNAEPELLNS
-1892 YLSSLVQNTF
+1892 YLSRLVQNTF

-1908 GCVKMNE
+1908 GCVKINE
-1915 DSVEPMMLGS
+1915 DNVESTMLGM
-1925 IASQYYLKYM
+1925 IASQYYLSYM

-1956 LSGSSEYDELPVRH
+1956 LAGASEYNELPVRH
-1970 NEAHFSQLE
+1970 NEENYNEALSSRVRYMVDKNRLDDPHVKANLLFQAHFSQLE
-1979 LPITDYVTDLKSV
+1979 LPISDYVTDLKSV
-1992 LDQSIRIIQAM
+1992 LDQSIRIMQAM

-2008 NSGWLSST
+2008 NSGWLLST
-2016 ITCMHLLQMVM
+2016 ITCMRLLQMVM
-2027 QGLWFGSNTSLWML
+2027 QGLWCDKDSDLWML
-2041 PCMTDDLVGSLS
+2041 PCMDTDLVSSLSKKGISTLQHLLDLSKTTLQAMVGSLL
-2053 RRGISNVQQ
+2053 G
-2062 LLDLPRSNLP
+2062 
-2072 ALIGSSNASRLYQ
+2072 SRLYQ
-2085 DLDHFPRVQVRLKLQ
+2085 DLQHFPCITMKLKIQ
-2100 KKNPDDG
+2100 KKDTG
-2107 KAMTL
+2107 GAKSRVL
-2112 NIRLEK
+2112 NIKLEK
-2118 MNSHRKTSRAFTPRF
+2118 TNSRQSTSRAFVPRF
-2133 PKLKDEAW
+2133 PKVKDEAW

-2164 LATHMELPSTPN
+2164 LVTHMDLPSSLT
-2176 TIQGMKLILV
+2176 TFQGTKLMLV

-2192 FEQEHSMEELV
+2192 FEQEHCIQELANSQEMERGM
-2203 EP
+2203 